1 MGLTFPSDL
10 FPSEVVASVTGL
22 SGLAAGL
29 AVCAEALGLAA
40 EEHSAGVA
48 CDTCHQPHQPKP

>member
-10 FPSEVVASVTGL
+10 FPSDVVASVTGL

-29 AVCAEALGLAA
+29 AGTLVEHFSFLFFGVPGSGNRAA
-40 EEHSAGVA
+40 AG
-48 CDTCHQPHQPKP
+48 